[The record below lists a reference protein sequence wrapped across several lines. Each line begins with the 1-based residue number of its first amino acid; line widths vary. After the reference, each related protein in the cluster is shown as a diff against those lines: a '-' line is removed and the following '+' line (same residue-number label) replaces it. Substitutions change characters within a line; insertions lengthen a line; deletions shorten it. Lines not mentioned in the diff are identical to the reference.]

1 MRIITTPM
9 YTPGGADMR
18 MIEID
23 FEAQPPIDGYGP
35 NGFRI
40 AGTWHEG
47 GVLLLPDGVA
57 QFTAVNLA
65 DLAPVLQG
73 AAALDVLLI
82 GQGAD
87 IAPLSADVRQAL
99 DDAGVGHEVMS
110 SPSACRTY
118 NVLLTEDRRVGA
130 ALLPVGSASGN

>member
-1 MRIITTPM
+1 MRVITTPM
-9 YTPGGADMR
+9 FTPGGADMR

-40 AGTWHEG
+40 AGAWHEG
-47 GVLLLPDGVA
+47 GVLLLPDGIT
-57 QFTAVNLA
+57 QLA
-65 DLAPVLQG
+65 AIDLAALERVLRG

-87 IAPLSADVRQAL
+87 IAPLSADLRQAL

-130 ALLPVGSASGN
+130 ALLPVGVP